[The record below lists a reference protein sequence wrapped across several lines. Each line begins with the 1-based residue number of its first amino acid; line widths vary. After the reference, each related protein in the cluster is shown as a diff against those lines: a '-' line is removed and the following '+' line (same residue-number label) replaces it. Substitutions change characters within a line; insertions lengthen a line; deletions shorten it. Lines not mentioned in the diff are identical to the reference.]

1 MRYYE
6 IPLTCASDCTQNF
19 NVTLAEKDG
28 KKNNVN
34 IELRLRYLDRY
45 DIWLADVT
53 ELATGAIIAMGVPLV
68 PGEDFLGQMGYMGVG
83 EAYIIKVL
91 PTSLQHPDNK
101 TLGSTFVLIW
111 GDAS

>member
-1 MRYYE
+1 MSYYE

-19 NVTLAEKDG
+19 NVTRAEKDG

>member
-1 MRYYE
+1 MSYYQ

-19 NVTLAEKDG
+19 NVTLPGDDG
-28 KKNNVN
+28 KKRNVN

-45 DIWLADVT
+45 DVWLADVT
-53 ELATGAIIAMGVPLV
+53 ELATGAIVALGVPLV
-68 PGEDFLGQMGYMGVG
+68 PGEDILGQLGYKGVG
-83 EAYIIKVL
+83 EAYIMQAL
-91 PTSLQHPDNK
+91 PTSLQHPGNK

>member
-1 MRYYE
+1 MSYYE

-19 NVTLAEKDG
+19 NVTLAGKDG

>member
-1 MRYYE
+1 MSYYQ

-19 NVTLAEKDG
+19 NITLLGDDG
-28 KKNNVN
+28 KKKNVN
-34 IELRLRYLDRY
+34 IELRLRYLDLY

-53 ELATGAIIAMGVPLV
+53 ELATGAIIALGVPMV
-68 PGEDFLGQMGYMGVG
+68 PGENILGQLGYKGVG
-83 EAYIIKVL
+83 EAYIIKQL
-91 PTSLQHPDNK
+91 PTSLQQPDNK

>member
-1 MRYYE
+1 MSYYQ
-6 IPLTCASDCTQNF
+6 IPLTCASDRTINF
-19 NVTLAEKDG
+19 NVTLPGDDG
-28 KKNNVN
+28 KKRNVN

-45 DIWLADVT
+45 DVWLADVT
-53 ELATGAIIAMGVPLV
+53 ELATGAIISLGVPLV
-68 PGEDFLGQMGYMGVG
+68 PGEDILRQTGYKGVG
-83 EAYIIKVL
+83 EAYIMQAL